1 MAQEIFDTIDRDR
14 NYLRN
19 WLPFIDSTR
28 QVSDTETFI
37 ESISGKSNKR
47 DIIYSIW
54 YREEF
59 AGLVGFKDTDWMNQ
73 KTEIGYW
80 LAEKMQGK
88 GLITLCV
95 ERLIKHAFQKLKL
108 NRIQIKVAENN
119 TKSASIPKRLNFM
132 FEGIER
138 AGEKHNNQYLNLE
151 TYSLLR
157 KDNLKQIAT

>member
-1 MAQEIFDTIDRDR
+1 MLMKIIETIDRDR

-28 QVSDTETFI
+28 QVSDTENFI
-37 ESISGKSNKR
+37 ESVTNKSNSR

-54 YREEF
+54 YKEEF
-59 AGLVGFKDTDWMNQ
+59 GGLVGFKDTDWINR

-88 GLITLCV
+88 GVITSCV

-108 NRIQIKVAENN
+108 NRIQSEI
-119 TKSASIPKRLNFM
+119 R
-132 FEGIER
+132 
-138 AGEKHNNQYLNLE
+138 
-151 TYSLLR
+151 
-157 KDNLKQIAT
+157 